1 VTVAGVTWPQDGRAS
16 PSPDLHDW
24 RCAVDCIAI
33 DPAYDGHTLRVAV
46 ADAPH
51 KRTQLV
57 AGDYILPV
65 TALGTRLGVR
75 VTDIWGAEALAV
87 HEF

>member
-1 VTVAGVTWPQDGRAS
+1 MA
-16 PSPDLHDW
+16 DW
-24 RCAVDCIAI
+24 RGAIDCITI
-33 DPAYDGHTLRVAV
+33 DPAYNGHTLCVAV

-57 AGDYILPV
+57 ACDYILPAA
-65 TALGTRLGVR
+65 ALGQKLAVR
-75 VTDIWGAEALAV
+75 VTDIWGAEGLAV